1 MEPSVEETS
10 IGLEIGDTVLILGGQ
25 LNKTVGKLYGFSMD
39 RMLVQPRGL
48 TDRVIRIP
56 LVDGNP
62 DPSLDIKNITI
73 LKKAPRAGFVSLIDL
88 RAGQYIETF
97 KDATPVGIY
106 KVVSV
111 DEEND
116 SAVIEDES
124 GTQTPLDFG
133 FTGISTDLPFEV
145 IRTREAPAEEEKE
158 KENEEEK
165 LGGPVSRIPV
175 DEDDILEEGQA
186 PSLEEEAEANYGK
199 NADISEFA
207 LGELLDLPENAVI
220 EEISTANRIYTD
232 AFQRSEML
240 SQLIRLL
247 PPYQRR
253 DPIKLQEVRRNVE
266 QMLLLRNKVVQ
277 YNVIGDPGGMKATSM
292 NTLAEL
298 INKPD
303 VSMSRKVV
311 TMKKVLYLDHSK
323 EPEEDPI
330 PGNLEEGLYGDYL
343 GDVLKRASVLES
355 STEGEG
361 IVTPGMP
368 KFFLD
373 MEKYRQQIQTPF
385 LLDGIPVEND
395 EEVFRNEIPSSEPSL
410 NALATSGGPIK
421 GSLPRLTN
429 PPNIEQISFA
439 ITRLLKGRWS
449 RFLQGERLRPVES
462 AEPASYTNILV
473 FPLSTLRD
481 TGPIR
486 SGILA
491 QDMSLG
497 AMTPKMMED
506 ILESLGEISDF
517 PTADSILNLGVKG
530 NIIGNVTITD
540 WLKNIRISVHGMGDV
555 YQKLRGY
562 GAQDLEFNKEQVEV
576 LQEKIAQYLA
586 SMRVF
591 MINQREENNSMLAN
605 QKFEPNPLLAAEDS
619 ARLLSRIESEPLL
632 HNSLG
637 EIREYMGDLA
647 SIDVNWFTSIFLKYP
662 DLVLSALGQQA
673 HLVAKERLWHVRELY
688 GISMMNGYRIKRKLV
703 EAGEIPSENLCPHV
717 KSLEKIRKASRQTED
732 EPRDVTR
739 VKLLVKLLNEF
750 RGRETGEWTFCKV
763 CDKEMVCAHEM
774 IYIQEFLRSAEKDTL
789 HKELIIKFSGGQFSG
804 KFICRVCGQ
813 GIAALEF
820 DQSLEF
826 DDEGRPMIGRS
837 VLEDETDEFDEMLKG
852 ESTEGLTFANESLTE
867 MYRTLRRI
875 SSGLG
880 ISPEES
886 DYKNMVEQL
895 SNYIMTLPTRD
906 AYAEGTKGKR
916 EKVQDYDIWYSI
928 RYVTAAAAVLL
939 LDIQTHMPDYTVY
952 YTSTD
957 CKNGFLGYPLE
968 SEDIQTGIQCISSII
983 AGINDK
989 EFPWNMTTLQ
999 KRDNLVQ
1006 RRDTIMPFI
1015 KSQIDALIKH
1025 PIQQVHLKRKREY
1038 RAKLFG
1044 ISKGGLVADSISG
1057 SFRPTPYHITEEEA
1071 AKDLVVGDSA
1081 SPEKQA
1087 VAWIR
1092 AAHGLARKTSSL
1104 NPDAPISE
1112 TTCCL
1117 HPVQNPSF
1125 WNDLPQLEKRS
1136 IKYEFRTGI
1145 LNTTFYTEMPKTLE
1159 GTIDPKEYYKLFVA
1173 LCWQGD
1179 NKGLPHKLGLTLTC
1193 SECGLNFKENP
1204 NLPASVEADPKKQ
1217 REQEEK
1223 SAIEIQSHIA
1233 SQAIIINE
1241 QTTQDLLNTTHLKM
1255 TVSKV
1260 IPVSLPRADKTLSTL
1275 GETQPIPMDS
1285 WRSLLDSVSV
1295 AMVEIGSMASRIQIA
1310 KASEELI
1317 QAVSEKEEFIK
1328 TRIGNDVFRYIES
1341 LTKKTPR
1348 ECGEAVTAFLLVPFQ
1363 RWISGIDPKSFQ
1375 ILGSY
1380 GLSPETKEDIMVR
1393 GLGSYLKGV
1402 GDDIVLKGLML
1413 RKVRRFV
1420 DDLSALCKNILPNL
1434 RPILTPGGGIM
1445 VEYLLRAYIMGIIQ
1459 RFMDPHFIP
1468 EGEIDEEEDGGAV
1481 NIKLLYKAL
1490 AQGITK
1496 YAIGAKIPTE
1506 DEIRFSL
1513 EKRAE
1518 KEKQQFIGEIDRMSR
1533 DKRKVELTMKSLGMG
1548 KWAAGGSK
1556 SIRKYDPERYEV
1568 ERAERTAAGIT
1579 DYDQPL
1585 VTDAFAMNIDAG
1597 DRMDGDYTDGAMKE
1611 DEY

>member
-1 MEPSVEETS
+1 MEPSVETS
-10 IGLEIGDTVLILGGQ
+10 IGLEIGDTVLLLGGQ

-39 RMLVQPRGL
+39 RMLIQPRGL
-48 TDRVIRIP
+48 TDRIIKIP
-56 LVDGNP
+56 LIDGNP
-62 DPSLDIKNITI
+62 DPSLEISNITI
-73 LKKAPRAGFVSLIDL
+73 LKKAPRAGFVSLVDL

-97 KDATPVGIY
+97 KDAVPVGIY

-116 SAVIEDES
+116 SAVLEDES
-124 GTQTPLDFG
+124 GTQTPLEFG
-133 FTGISTDLPFEV
+133 FTGISAELPFEV
-145 IRTREAPAEEEKE
+145 IRTREAPAEENAKE
-158 KENEEEK
+158 PQEEV
-165 LGGPVSRIPV
+165 GPVSRIQV
-175 DEDDILEEGQA
+175 EEDDILEEGQA
-186 PSLEEEAEANYGK
+186 PSLKEEEEADSNVG
-199 NADISEFA
+199 EFA
-207 LGELLDLPENAVI
+207 LGEVLDLPENAVL

-247 PPYQRR
+247 PANQRR

-266 QMLLLRNKVVQ
+266 QILLLRNKVVQ
-277 YNVIGDPGGMKATSM
+277 YTVIGDPSGVKPTSM

-303 VSMSRKVV
+303 VTMSRKVV
-311 TMKKVLYLDHSK
+311 NMKKVLYLDHSI
-323 EPEEDPI
+323 EHLEGLTQDAAGVI
-330 PGNLEEGLYGDYL
+330 EEGLYGEYL
-343 GDVLKRASVLES
+343 GDLLKRAASLES
-355 STEGEG
+355 YEDEG
-361 IVTPGMP
+361 IANAGMP
-368 KFFLD
+368 KFFLE

-385 LLDGIPVEND
+385 ILDGVPVEKD
-395 EEVFRNEIPSSEPSL
+395 EEVFRNEIPNSDPQL
-410 NALATSGGPIK
+410 NALASSGEPVK
-421 GSLPRLTN
+421 GTLPRVTN
-429 PPNIEQISFA
+429 PPNIEQISFS

-449 RFLQGERLRPVES
+449 RFLQGEHLRQVES

-497 AMTPKMMED
+497 SMTPKLMED
-506 ILESLGEISDF
+506 ILETLGEISDF

-530 NIIGNVTITD
+530 NIIGNVTISD
-540 WLKNIRISVHGMGDV
+540 WLKNLRISIHGLGDA

-562 GAQDLEFNKEQVEV
+562 GAQDVEFNKEQVQV
-576 LQEKIAQYLA
+576 LQEKVDQYLA
-586 SMRVF
+586 SMRLF
-591 MINQREENNSMLAN
+591 MIKQREENNTMMAN
-605 QKFEPNPLLAAEDS
+605 MVFEGNPLLAPENA
-619 ARLLSRIESEPLL
+619 ARLLSYIESEPLL
-632 HNSLG
+632 QTALG
-637 EIREYMGDLA
+637 EVRDYMGDLA
-647 SIDVNWFTSIFLKYP
+647 AIDINWFTYIFLKYP
-662 DLVLSALGQQA
+662 DLVIAVLGQQA
-673 HLVAKERLWHVRELY
+673 HIVAKERLRHVRELY
-688 GISMMNGYRIKRKLV
+688 ITSMMNGYRIKRKIAD
-703 EAGEIPSENLCPHV
+703 AGEIPVENLCPHV
-717 KSLEKIRKASRQTED
+717 KSLESLRRLSKQTED

-739 VKLLVKLLNEF
+739 VKLLVQLLNKF

-774 IYIQEFLRSAEKDTL
+774 IYIQEFLRPAEKETL
-789 HKELIIKFSGGQFSG
+789 HKELIIHFSGGQFSG

-826 DDEGRPMIGRS
+826 DDEGRPMVGRS
-837 VLEDETDEFDEMLKG
+837 VLPDEIDDFDEMLKG
-852 ESTEGLTFANESLTE
+852 DEAEEGVTFANETLTE
-867 MYRTLRRI
+867 MYKTLRRI

-880 ISPEES
+880 ISPEEA
-886 DYKNMVEQL
+886 DYRNMVENF
-895 SNYIMTLPTRD
+895 SSYITSLPTRES
-906 AYAEGTKGKR
+906 YARDTKGK
-916 EKVQDYDIWYSI
+916 KAQDYDIWYSI
-928 RYVTAAAAVLL
+928 RYVSAAAAVLL
-939 LDIQTHMPDYTVY
+939 LNIQTRIPDYTVY

-968 SEDIQTGIQCISSII
+968 GEGNQTGIQCISSII

-1006 RRDTIMPFI
+1006 RRDTLMPFV
-1015 KSQIDALIKH
+1015 KSQIDAFIKN
-1025 PIQQVHLKRKREY
+1025 PIQQVHLKRKREH
-1038 RAKLFG
+1038 RIKIFG
-1044 ISKGGLVADSISG
+1044 NTSSLASDSISG
-1057 SFRPTPYHITEEEA
+1057 SFRPTPYHISEEEA
-1071 AKDLVVGDSA
+1071 AKNVVVGDSA
-1081 SPEKQA
+1081 NPEKQA

-1092 AAHGLARKTSSL
+1092 AAHGLARKTSAL

-1125 WNDLPQLEKRS
+1125 WDELPKLEKRS
-1136 IKYEFRTGI
+1136 IQKEFRTGS
-1145 LNTTFYTEMPKTLE
+1145 LSTTFYTEMPKTLE
-1159 GTIDPKEYYKLFVA
+1159 GTIDAKEYYKLFVA

-1204 NLPASVEADPKKQ
+1204 NLPSSVEANPKKQ
-1217 REQEEK
+1217 KEEEEK
-1223 SAIEIQSHIA
+1223 KGVEIQSHLA
-1233 SQAIIINE
+1233 SQGIIINE
-1241 QTTQDLLNTTHLKM
+1241 ETTQDLLNTTHLKM
-1255 TVSKV
+1255 TVEKIV
-1260 IPVSLPRADKTLSTL
+1260 PVGLPRADKTFSTL
-1275 GETQPIPMDS
+1275 GEMAPEPMDS
-1285 WRSLLDSVSV
+1285 WASILSSISV
-1295 AMVEIGSMASRIQIA
+1295 AMTELGSSATRIQIA
-1310 KASEELI
+1310 KAAEELI
-1317 QAVSEKEEFIK
+1317 QSVSEKEDFIK
-1328 TRIGNDVFRYIES
+1328 ARLGNDVFRYIES

-1348 ECGEAVTAFLLVPFQ
+1348 ECGEAITAFLLVPFQ
-1363 RWISGIDPKSFQ
+1363 RWVSGLDTGRFK

-1380 GLSPETKEDIMVR
+1380 GLSTETKEDIMVR
-1393 GLGSYLKGV
+1393 GLGAYLKGV
-1402 GDDIVLKGLML
+1402 GDGLVLKGLMM

-1420 DDLSALCKNILPNL
+1420 DDLSALCKNILPIL
-1434 RPILTPGGGIM
+1434 RPILTPGGGVM

-1459 RFMDPHFIP
+1459 RYMDPQFIP
-1468 EGEIDEEEDGGAV
+1468 EGEDEEIEGAV

-1490 AQGITK
+1490 AQGLTK

-1556 SIRKYDPERYEV
+1556 SIRKYDAERYEV

-1579 DYDQPL
+1579 DYQEGPI
-1585 VTDAFAMNIDAG
+1585 DAFGLDLDAG

-1611 DEY
+1611 DDY